1 MSTPD
6 MLSSLPV
13 ELFELIAEDVMSGSS
28 EDLTGLRQTS
38 SQSAAK
44 VMRLYKKCRFAE
56 IAVRLVRP
64 SSIVNA
70 TKIIESRI
78 VGSAVRKITF
88 VDNSLPD
95 PSRKDEEGSEQ
106 HSSSA
111 DDNQSDSGE
120 DEHSDSEDADADES
134 NADSADSS
142 PEDKAYHT
150 QQAMRETGQD
160 RDLLIK
166 LFDKFGRGGRRSR
179 KLSVVFRSRREE
191 GEGTLHDGHCLAI
204 VMLAIASSSATFKA
218 FTMDVGRAQG
228 IPVTQYGTNFQS
240 GIICKSALSHFKA
253 LDLVLNVDEDD
264 LARARDFVDMI
275 SKLKIRSLTFKTLVD
290 GEMTKFIDIDTLMKL
305 NFPSTESFEFEH
317 VFVSWDK
324 LVSFLKRQKS
334 LRNLV
339 ITFHEATVD
348 EEPQIF
354 KYRSQEARNELSR
367 LTENADLVFNGF
379 H

>member
-106 HSSSA
+106 HSSSD

-120 DEHSDSEDADADES
+120 DEHSDSENADADES
-134 NADSADSS
+134 NSDSADSS

-179 KLSVVFRSRREE
+179 KLSIVFRSRREE
-191 GEGTLHDGHCLAI
+191 GEGTLHDDHCLTI

-228 IPVTQYGTNFQS
+228 IPVTQYGKNFQS

-305 NFPSTESFEFEH
+305 KFPDTENFEFEH

-354 KYRSQEARNELSR
+354 QCRSQEARNELSR
-367 LTENADLVFNGF
+367 LTENADLIFNGF